1 MLNSSFPGE
10 FTVKNLSHDLPRL
23 LKSSDEMASS
33 ADHTATI
40 RKYSEIIKPYW
51 TESFTPFQAQLTLPT
66 APSALSALILY
77 LSLLDDPINHN
88 SFKLKT
94 HDLSQYMRL
103 DASALRALNLVG
115 GPGNTVNPIFFV
127 QHISKLTDKMIR
139 FRVCSK
145 IPRYS
150 AY

>member
-1 MLNSSFPGE
+1 M
-10 FTVKNLSHDLPRL
+10 
-23 LKSSDEMASS
+23 
-33 ADHTATI
+33 I
-40 RKYSEIIKPYW
+40 Y
-51 TESFTPFQAQLTLPT
+51 PFQAQLTLPT

-115 GPGNTVNPIFFV
+115 GPGNTVNPILFNIF
-127 QHISKLTDKMIR
+127 S
-139 FRVCSK
+139 S
-145 IPRYS
+145 
-150 AY
+150 